1 MPIVEYKLELTSEC
15 KKKPDWIVVGG
26 KFKSPLNHSMIGYVA
41 PKERRDYYVPP
52 VEELSR
58 EDFIER
64 QLQIHEKFPEKM
76 IHEVKDDEGNT
87 IMETKKA
94 TKAAV
99 KKSAGQ
105 MYDNFLALMEP
116 KE

>member
-1 MPIVEYKLELTSEC
+1 
-15 KKKPDWIVVGG
+15 
-26 KFKSPLNHSMIGYVA
+26 
-41 PKERRDYYVPP
+41 
-52 VEELSR
+52 
-58 EDFIER
+58 
-64 QLQIHEKFPEKM
+64 M

>member
-1 MPIVEYKLELTSEC
+1 MPIVEYKLELTSEG
-15 KKKPDWIVVGG
+15 KKKPEWVVVGG

-58 EDFIER
+58 DDFIER
-64 QLQIHEKFPEKM
+64 QLQIHEKFPEVM
-76 IHEVKDDEGNT
+76 LYEAKDDEGNT
-87 IMETKKA
+87 IMQQKKA

-99 KKSAGQ
+99 KKGAGQ
-105 MYDNFLALMEP
+105 QYDNFLALMEP